1 LLHWI
6 PDKAVDRT
14 LNGQVIGFAGAVL
27 GATHSAALSFSLPP
41 PVELATVMEDGSR
54 VMQPGTYTLRFSRGH
69 GVGLEAMV
77 VLTGAPRL
85 MRRFPSAF
93 DDGDVLTI
101 NECDQRCNDFHPRT
115 DLLQYKSF
123 LWLAGSGALQHTA
136 SGKCV
141 SVPSPA
147 VAGSDAR
154 LLTCDA
160 TKPGPGQQ
168 WQHDNGLLK
177 TVGACQRFPCRLLS
191 IDACSGFG
199 ANWFVGNRCSRVSLP
214 AEPGDERDLAV
225 GRPAQPGDCR
235 AVRFGG
241 QS

>member
-1 LLHWI
+1 MK
-6 PDKAVDRT
+6 P
-14 LNGQVIGFAGAVL
+14 GAHP
-27 GATHSAALSFSLPP
+27 GGIFSLLLKSLSRVVFRPP
-41 PVELATVMEDGSR
+41 P
-54 VMQPGTYTLRFSRGH
+54 LR
-69 GVGLEAMV
+69 
-77 VLTGAPRL
+77 
-85 MRRFPSAF
+85 
-93 DDGDVLTI
+93 I
-101 NECDQRCNDFHPRT
+101 
-115 DLLQYKSF
+115 
-123 LWLAGSGALQHTA
+123 WSGALQHSA

-154 LLTCDA
+154 LLACDA

-168 WQHDNGLLK
+168 WEHDNGLLK

-191 IDACSGFG
+191 IDACSGFR
-199 ANWFVGNRCSRVSLP
+199 ANWFAGNRCSRVSLP

-225 GRPAQPGDCR
+225 GRPAQPSDCR